1 MFSPCINPQK
11 AGPFANEKGQII
23 SACSELRRRM
33 IFQGIDIL

>member
-23 SACSELRRRM
+23 SACSEVRRM